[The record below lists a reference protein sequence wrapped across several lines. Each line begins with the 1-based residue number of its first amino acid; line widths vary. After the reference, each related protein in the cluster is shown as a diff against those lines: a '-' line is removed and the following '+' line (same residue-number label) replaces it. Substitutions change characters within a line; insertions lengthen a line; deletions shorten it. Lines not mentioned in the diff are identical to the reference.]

1 MFKYL
6 IVGVAL
12 VVGIVAAV
20 LFTRPADVAALN
32 VKDVLSDP
40 AAYSGTFTLAGIT
53 AAFSPSDGELFGI
66 MDVSELQCTSP
77 NCHKPVLP
85 VRFGEKLPAM
95 GDEVRVTGSF
105 KLVPG
110 GYLFMAEKVAV
121 VRNHKI
127 GG

>member
-12 VVGIVAAV
+12 VVGIGAAI

-40 AAYSGTFTLAGIT
+40 AAYSGTLTLAGIT
-53 AAFSPSDGELFGI
+53 AAFSQHDGELFGI

-77 NCHKPVLP
+77 NCHKPILP
-85 VRFGEKLPAM
+85 VRFKEKLPAM
-95 GDEVRVTGSF
+95 GDEVRVTGEF
-105 KLVPG
+105 RQMPG
-110 GYLFMAEKVAV
+110 GFLFFAEKIAV
-121 VRNHKI
+121 VRNHNL